1 MLNKMTIKLLLRHFF
16 NTLAFI
22 NVSITKKFFFFS
34 AGTLFWLV
42 ATSAVG
48 FVMIFSLGAET
59 AKLVDIITPEQK
71 VLNSC
76 VRKLGGANISMHKI
90 AIAGSTEEINEYY
103 HLGKTR
109 LEDCRSFLITLL
121 TGGQIKDYSRSS
133 GELYDEFALV
143 SIEDPAK
150 RKVIEQAIS
159 SIRNAEGL
167 LNEFVNSRE
176 RIGAMTSDLRGRLS
190 ECDTITQSTVGV
202 LNKLSVGLSKEWGS
216 VSDIIKDKFRV
227 ALLLI
232 SLTFIAGAMLS
243 IIFGYLIAQNIV
255 KPIRAI
261 ISRFKAFS
269 ARDLE
274 FAREIEVISKDEIG
288 ELAEQYN
295 RFLNAFKVVTS
306 FKRVI
311 EEDENVE
318 DIYIRLGTIMTE
330 EIGFHKCI
338 IYEISTY
345 NNTIKPVYPPG
356 ADTAALHCGA
366 DILLN
371 SDLCRVKRTG
381 HSVSSMEYDGI
392 CKYFKSKQENV
403 YFCIPIIIAGQVGG
417 VVQIIADTKDAAS
430 PELMRRLSKAR
441 EYISEAQ
448 PVLGTK
454 TIMKAFKDFSIKDAL
469 TDLYNR
475 RFLEETAD
483 NVVSGILRRATRL
496 ALLMCD
502 LDFFKEVNDRYGHDV
517 GDIVLKETAACIKR
531 CVRSSDLVIRFGGEE
546 FLVLLMDIENEYSM
560 EIAEKIRITV
570 EQNKIHTTGGFIQK
584 TISIGIS
591 EFPMD
596 TQGFWEAIKFADV
609 ALYKAKETGRNKA
622 VRFTSD
628 MWTEKRF

>member
-1 MLNKMTIKLLLRHFF
+1 MPNKMTIKLLLRHFL
-16 NTLAFI
+16 NTLAFV

-48 FVMIFSLGAET
+48 LVMIFRLGAET
-59 AKLVDIITPEQK
+59 AKLVDVITPEQK

-76 VRKLGGANISMHKI
+76 ARELGSASIAMHKI
-90 AIAGSTEEINEYY
+90 SVAGSTEEINEHF
-103 HLGKTR
+103 HLGKSR
-109 LEDCRSFLITLL
+109 LEDCRLFLITLL
-121 TGGQIKDYSRSS
+121 TGGLIKDYSRSTD
-133 GELYDEFALV
+133 ELYDEFTVV

-150 RKVIEQAIS
+150 RKIIEQAIS
-159 SIRNAEGL
+159 NIRSAEGL
-167 LNEFVNSRE
+167 LNEFVNSRN
-176 RIGAMTSDLRGRLS
+176 RSGAMTGELREQLS
-190 ECDTITQSTVGV
+190 QCDAITQNTVGV

-216 VSDIIKDKFRV
+216 VSDIIKNKSRI

-232 SLTFIAGAMLS
+232 SLTFITGATLS

-318 DIYIRLGTIMTE
+318 DIYLRLGTIITGE
-330 EIGFHKCI
+330 LAFQKCT

-345 NNTIKPVYPPG
+345 NNVIKPVYPPG
-356 ADTAALHCGA
+356 ADIAELHCNA
-366 DILLN
+366 DMLLN

-381 HSVSSMEYDGI
+381 HSVSSMECDGI
-392 CKYFKSKQENV
+392 CKYFKGKQENMH
-403 YFCIPIIIAGQVGG
+403 FCIPILIAGKVGG
-417 VVQIIADTKDAAS
+417 VVQIIAGTKDAAS
-430 PELMRRLSKAR
+430 SELMRRLSEAR

-454 TIMKAFKDFSIKDAL
+454 TIMRAFKEFSIKDAL

-502 LDFFKEVNDRYGHDV
+502 LDFFKEVNDRHGHDV
-517 GDIVLKETAACIKR
+517 GDVVLKETAACVKR

-546 FLVLLMDIENEYSM
+546 FLVLLMDIETDYSIA
-560 EIAEKIRITV
+560 IAEKIRIAV

-591 EFPMD
+591 EFPSD

-628 MWTEKRF
+628 MWTDKRF